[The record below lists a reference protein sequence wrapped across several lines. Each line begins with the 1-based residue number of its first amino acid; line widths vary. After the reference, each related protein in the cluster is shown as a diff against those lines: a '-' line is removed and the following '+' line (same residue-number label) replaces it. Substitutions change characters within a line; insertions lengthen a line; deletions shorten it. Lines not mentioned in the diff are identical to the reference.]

1 MILYLKNRLK
11 SIALLGSVALLSY
24 LIVLCASSSTGAAPN
39 VTPGAEAA
47 KVQELSAAMP
57 FLLDS
62 DEFPM
67 GMFSV
72 DSTQAMDQVMKMG
85 LTYVHT
91 YAMGGGNDPE
101 DIARDL
107 AYMDQAHERG
117 LKVIFNLGGD
127 RWAAMENGMLLL
139 VSAVKDHPA
148 LVNFSVPSFSGK
160 VFVQSRKE
168 VGWVINL
175 G

>member
-1 MILYLKNRLK
+1 
-11 SIALLGSVALLSY
+11 
-24 LIVLCASSSTGAAPN
+24 
-39 VTPGAEAA
+39 
-47 KVQELSAAMP
+47 
-57 FLLDS
+57 
-62 DEFPM
+62 
-67 GMFSV
+67 
-72 DSTQAMDQVMKMG
+72 
-85 LTYVHT
+85 
-91 YAMGGGNDPE
+91 